1 MKKRKPA
8 AMEKPI
14 KVQLRLWLQGRLRSQ
29 VFKLDREFSVTVG
42 EKEFKMKLK
51 RDFYEELKW
60 KRKKKKII
68 AIRTPATTHLVL
80 QFGGAANFW
89 K

>member
-14 KVQLRLWLQGRLRSQ
+14 KVQLRLWLQGRLGSQ

-42 EKEFKMKLK
+42 EKEFKRKLK
-51 RDFYEELKW
+51 RDIFMK
-60 KRKKKKII
+60 
-68 AIRTPATTHLVL
+68 
-80 QFGGAANFW
+80 N
-89 K
+89 

>member
-42 EKEFKMKLK
+42 EKEFKRKLK
-51 RDFYEELKW
+51 RDIFMK
-60 KRKKKKII
+60 
-68 AIRTPATTHLVL
+68 
-80 QFGGAANFW
+80 N
-89 K
+89 